1 MHVLPSLASLPIGA
15 GPPRSVRTM
24 KPADAL
30 EFLKK
35 VNEAVEEIKGRS
47 FKVPQDMQDQVVKYL
62 TNDFKPHMANLG
74 DHSKNKVLW
83 TTAMFIENVLT
94 TWGLSGGFWS
104 NDYTVRFA
112 NNDVQNLVE
121 RRDQAFEVFDR
132 TLKRLNKKKVAF
144 LYVVA
149 KQLGFTTSKSGPQLL
164 LMGHKQPNNGYRHWG
179 IPGGLRDDTDP
190 NPLFSAMR
198 ELGEELMGM
207 KRPKKTAIDSL
218 VTKALQVGSLQQLQ
232 QSDDK
237 SYTAYVL
244 IVNTAL
250 EFEMAFGL
258 PKRTVVQ
265 KYEKDLSNETRGYVW
280 QDLPLRT
287 QKNTGGD
294 RVVKASALGLNN
306 RELILRRGVY
316 GPSTE
321 IQKRL

>member
-1 MHVLPSLASLPIGA
+1 MHGLPSLASLPIGA
-15 GPPRSVRTM
+15 GPPRPVRTM
-24 KPADAL
+24 QPDKAR
-30 EFLKK
+30 EFVKK
-35 VNEAVEEIKGRS
+35 VNETLQEVKGRS
-47 FKVPQDMQDQVVKYL
+47 FQVPKDMQDQVVKYL
-62 TNDFKPHMANLG
+62 ANTFTPDMANLG
-74 DHSKNKVLW
+74 DQSKNKVLW

-94 TWGLSGGFWS
+94 DWGLSGGFWS
-104 NDYTVRFA
+104 NDHTVRFA

-132 TLKRLNKKKVAF
+132 TLKRINKKKVAF

-149 KQLGFTTSKSGPQLL
+149 KELGFTTSKSGPQLL
-164 LMGHKQPNNGYRHWG
+164 LMGHKQPNNAFRHWG

-190 NPLFSAMR
+190 NPLFNAMR
-198 ELGEELMGM
+198 ELGEELLGM

-218 VTKALQVGSLQQLQ
+218 VTRALQVGSLQQLQ

-250 EFEMAFGL
+250 EFEVAFGL
-258 PKRTVVQ
+258 PKRTTVE
-265 KYEKDLSNETRGYVW
+265 KYQKDLSKETQGYVW

-287 QKNTGGD
+287 QKNKGGD
-294 RVVKASALGLNN
+294 WVVQASAPGLNN
-306 RELILRRGVY
+306 RELLLRRGVY

-321 IQKRL
+321 IRKRV